1 MKKDADAATQHVI
14 ELATTYGMD
23 VIAALAILIIGW
35 MIAGWAGNKTRRAL
49 TKSPKV
55 DGTLV
60 PFLSNIVRYVILI
73 FVVIAVLGKFGVQ
86 TASIIAVLG
95 TVGLAVGLALQ
106 GTLSHFAAGV
116 VLLILRPF
124 KVGEVIEAGGKIGG
138 VEEIGLF
145 ATNLKTADGIFVYV
159 PNGQLLGAAMSNF
172 SRNPTRR
179 IDITV
184 GVSYTDDIPKSL
196 SVAKAL
202 MDADDRILKDP
213 APQTMVMSLGDS
225 SVNIHMRCWATGGD
239 YWDVLFGLNK
249 GIKERYDAEG
259 ISIPFPQRDI
269 HIVEH
274 NKG

>member
-1 MKKDADAATQHVI
+1 
-14 ELATTYGMD
+14 
-23 VIAALAILIIGW
+23 
-35 MIAGWAGNKTRRAL
+35 MIAGWAGRKTRSL
-49 TKSPKV
+49 LSKSGKV
-55 DGTLV
+55 DETLI
-60 PFLSNIVRYVILI
+60 PFLSSIVRYIILI
-73 FVVIAVLGKFGVQ
+73 FMIIAVLGKFGVQ

-124 KVGEVIEAGGKIGG
+124 KIGEVIDAGGKVGA

-159 PNGQLLGAAMSNF
+159 PNGSLLGAAITNF
-172 SRNPTRR
+172 SRNATRR

-184 GVSYTDDIPKSL
+184 GISYTDDIPKSL
-196 SVAKAL
+196 SAAQAL
-202 MDADDRILKDP
+202 MDSDSRILKDP
-213 APQTMVMSLGDS
+213 ESQTMVMSLGDS
-225 SVNIHMRCWATGGD
+225 AVNIHMRCWTTGDD
-239 YWDVLFGLNK
+239 YWDVLFDLNK

-274 NKG
+274 KKD

>member
-1 MKKDADAATQHVI
+1 MKKEADAATQQVM

-35 MIAGWAGNKTRRAL
+35 MIAGWAGNKTRKWL
-49 TKSPKV
+49 TKSSKV
-55 DGTLV
+55 DDTLV

-73 FVVIAVLGKFGVQ
+73 FVIIAVLRKFGIQ

-124 KVGEVIEAGGKIGG
+124 KIGEVIDAGGKVGA

-159 PNGQLLGAAMSNF
+159 PNGSLLGAAITNF
-172 SRNPTRR
+172 SRNATRY
-179 IDITV
+179 
-184 GVSYTDDIPKSL
+184 SY
-196 SVAKAL
+196 
-202 MDADDRILKDP
+202 R
-213 APQTMVMSLGDS
+213 
-225 SVNIHMRCWATGGD
+225 
-239 YWDVLFGLNK
+239 
-249 GIKERYDAEG
+249 
-259 ISIPFPQRDI
+259 
-269 HIVEH
+269 
-274 NKG
+274 